1 MKNLKET
8 IKEFG
13 KTYING
19 GNGIA
24 FDFYMTLNIEDAGL
38 LDTIC
43 DIVDE
48 LTLNDEW
55 EEIEINNDDIE
66 ISTERQAKKIT
77 SEQQEQ
83 QEKGDKIENI
93 KNTYDVKEF
102 IKVEARRLD
111 ICYFEKDCDGD
122 YVLSFEGKN
131 EILDLLIN
139 EVGEFDL
146 LKYFVRGGIAEMD
159 DIKNAV
165 YNMLLENE
173 DFSTVENLI
182 YYDDIIDEAKKN
194 PNEEITHLINYELYE
209 CIEYLI
215 SEIMGA

>member
-13 KTYING
+13 KIYING

-38 LDTIC
+38 LDTIY

-66 ISTERQAKKIT
+66 ISTERQAEKIT

-83 QEKGDKIENI
+83 QEKEEKMKNI
-93 KNTYDVKEF
+93 KNIYDVKEF
-102 IKVEARRLD
+102 IKREARELD
-111 ICYFEKDCDGD
+111 NCYFEKDSDGD
-122 YVLSFEGKN
+122 YYLTGEGVS
-131 EILDLLIN
+131 ELLDLAVH
-139 EVGEFDL
+139 EFGFFDL
-146 LKYFVRGGIAEMD
+146 VRIYQRNG
-159 DIKNAV
+159 
-165 YNMLLENE
+165 LLEFEEAQKLLYDELFNNGVDWEEIE
-173 DFSTVENLI
+173 DLI
-182 YYDDIIDEAKKN
+182 YYDDIIDKMEELDS
-194 PNEEITHLINYELYE
+194 EEINQVLYLELWKWTE
-209 CIEYLI
+209 
-215 SEIMGA
+215 A